1 MLFAAAVPFSDTV
14 LIIRGGITGGGA
26 GTVPD
31 FFEQL
36 PINTIGNKD
45 IKKYFLSIVPSDA
58 C

>member
-1 MLFAAAVPFSDTV
+1 MLFAAAVPFSDTA
-14 LIIRGGITGGGA
+14 LIVRAGITGGGA

-36 PINTIGNKD
+36 PINTIGNND
-45 IKKYFLSIVPSDA
+45 IKIYLLSIAPAED